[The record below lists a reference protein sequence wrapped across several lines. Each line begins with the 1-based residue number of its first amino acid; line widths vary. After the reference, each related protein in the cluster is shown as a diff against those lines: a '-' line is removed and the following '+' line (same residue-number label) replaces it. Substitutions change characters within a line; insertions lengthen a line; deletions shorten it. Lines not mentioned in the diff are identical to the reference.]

1 MLHLEFER
9 QLDSNGVKKDRKLD
23 VLLPAIGSA
32 GDVHPVIELGIALKK
47 RGHQA
52 TVIANAIFEEQ
63 ACNAGLDFVVLGTM
77 QEAEAI
83 FADPRLLDSRKSY
96 ECVAERVILPYV
108 APLYHIIRERQR
120 PNTVVAATALCF
132 GARVAQEKLGVHLA
146 TIQLQPSMFRSLV
159 DGGLVG
165 RMHMD
170 ASVPRIFKKM
180 FFWLLDRLIFDRLM
194 ASPINAF
201 RASLGLPPV
210 SRIFND
216 YINSPEAVL
225 ALFPEWFAPPQPDW
239 PKNTHLT
246 GFLLHDDCQRLRL
259 SDDVNDFLA
268 AGPPPV
274 VFTPG
279 SSAAT
284 LSNFFRESVAACRI
298 GGYRA
303 MLVTNFPEQVPANL
317 PAGVRAFSYL
327 PFSQVLPFCSALVYA
342 GGIGT
347 MAQAIK
353 AGIPHLVVPHVN
365 DQPDNA
371 LRIERL
377 GLGSRIY
384 PEQYKA
390 ARVAQEL
397 NQLLSSPQIKARC
410 AKHEIAMDSTAALD
424 RTCDLVEN
432 LAGSGNTVSEPGL
445 IQLHKGALAVGC
457 D

>member
-1 MLHLEFER
+1 
-9 QLDSNGVKKDRKLD
+9 
-23 VLLPAIGSA
+23 
-32 GDVHPVIELGIALKK
+32 
-47 RGHQA
+47 
-52 TVIANAIFEEQ
+52 
-63 ACNAGLDFVVLGTM
+63 
-77 QEAEAI
+77 
-83 FADPRLLDSRKSY
+83 
-96 ECVAERVILPYV
+96 
-108 APLYHIIRERQR
+108 
-120 PNTVVAATALCF
+120 
-132 GARVAQEKLGVHLA
+132 
-146 TIQLQPSMFRSLV
+146 
-159 DGGLVG
+159 
-165 RMHMD
+165 
-170 ASVPRIFKKM
+170 
-180 FFWLLDRLIFDRLM
+180 
-194 ASPINAF
+194 
-201 RASLGLPPV
+201 
-210 SRIFND
+210 
-216 YINSPEAVL
+216 
-225 ALFPEWFAPPQPDW
+225 
-239 PKNTHLT
+239 
-246 GFLLHDDCQRLRL
+246 
-259 SDDVNDFLA
+259 
-268 AGPPPV
+268 
-274 VFTPG
+274 
-279 SSAAT
+279 
-284 LSNFFRESVAACRI
+284 
-298 GGYRA
+298 

-317 PAGVRAFSYL
+317 PGGVRAFSYL